1 MELRDLRLVHSLGM
15 YYYAGAFMLA
25 FESVVMADESEKI
38 FSICVIGGQVFMK
51 LPWITSKVR
60 TGRTPRESH

>member
-1 MELRDLRLVHSLGM
+1 M